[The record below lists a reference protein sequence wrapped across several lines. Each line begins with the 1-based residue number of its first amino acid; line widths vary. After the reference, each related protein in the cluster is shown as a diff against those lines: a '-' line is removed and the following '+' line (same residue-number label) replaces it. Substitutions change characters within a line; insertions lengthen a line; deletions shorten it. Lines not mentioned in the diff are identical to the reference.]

1 MAKSKHIAGVGL
13 SALGLLLGFVCIGR
27 AAEAALDQP
36 SEQLHKRDIV
46 TAGLLLGIPCTTGA
60 GWMLLDLEAGRRRD
74 RSQRMQ
80 TLFYKAVRANDGR
93 INPLQFAMLAEV
105 SLSEAQ
111 RCLNDWAGP
120 LNADFEVDEA
130 GVVEYCFYL

>member
-1 MAKSKHIAGVGL
+1 MTTSKHIAGVGL
-13 SALGLLLGFVCIGR
+13 SALGLLLGLVCLGR
-27 AAEAALDQP
+27 AAEVAFGNRP
-36 SEQLHKRDIV
+36 EQLHKHETI
-46 TAGLLLGIPCTTGA
+46 TTGLLLGIPCTAGA
-60 GWMLLDLEAGRRRD
+60 GLMLIDMEARRRRS

-80 TLFYKAVRANDGR
+80 TLFYKALKANDGK

-105 SLSEAQ
+105 SLAEAQ
-111 RCLNDWAGP
+111 KCLNDWAGP

>member
-1 MAKSKHIAGVGL
+1 MTKLKHVAGVGL
-13 SALGLLLGFVCIGR
+13 SALGLLLGLLCLGR
-27 AAEAALDQP
+27 AAETALDTDP
-36 SEQLHKRDIV
+36 NRLDKRETI
-46 TAGLLLGIPCTTGA
+46 TAGLLLGIPCTAGA
-60 GWMLLDLEAGRRRD
+60 AWMLAGGEIRRRKA

-80 TLFYKAVRANDGR
+80 TLFYKALKANNGK

-105 SLSEAQ
+105 SLAEAQ
-111 RCLNDWAGP
+111 KCLNDWAGP

>member
-1 MAKSKHIAGVGL
+1 MTTSKRIAGVGL
-13 SALGLLLGFVCIGR
+13 SAVGLLLGFLCLGR
-27 AAEAALDQP
+27 AAEAAFDTH
-36 SEQLHKRDIV
+36 SERLNKRETI
-46 TAGLLLGIPCTTGA
+46 TAGLLLGIPCTAGA
-60 GWMLLDLEAGRRRD
+60 GLMLIDMEARRRRN
-74 RSQRMQ
+74 RSERMQ
-80 TLFYKAVRANDGR
+80 TLFYRALKANDGK

-111 RCLNDWAGP
+111 KCLNDWAGP

>member
-1 MAKSKHIAGVGL
+1 MTKSRHIAGVGL
-13 SALGLLLGFVCIGR
+13 SAVGLLLGFLCLGR
-27 AAEAALDQP
+27 AAETALDTDP
-36 SEQLHKRDIV
+36 TRLHKRETV
-46 TAGLLLGIPCTTGA
+46 TAGLLLGIPCTAGA
-60 GWMLLDLEAGRRRD
+60 GLLLLDLESRRR
-74 RSQRMQ
+74 RNRTQRMQ
-80 TLFYKAVRANDGR
+80 TLFYKAVKANDGK

-111 RCLNDWAGP
+111 KCLNDWAGP

>member
-1 MAKSKHIAGVGL
+1 MTKSKHIAGVGL
-13 SALGLLLGFVCIGR
+13 SALGLLLGFLCIGR
-27 AAEAALDQP
+27 AAETALDTNP
-36 SEQLHKRDIV
+36 DRLDKRETV
-46 TAGLLLGIPCTTGA
+46 TAGLLLGIPCVAGA
-60 GWMLLDLEAGRRRD
+60 GLMLLDIESRRRRD

-80 TLFYKAVRANDGR
+80 TLFYKALKANDGK

-105 SLSEAQ
+105 SLTEAQ

>member
-1 MAKSKHIAGVGL
+1 MAKSKHITGVGL
-13 SALGLLLGFVCIGR
+13 SALGLLLGFVCLGR
-27 AAEAALDQP
+27 AAEAALDPP
-36 SEQLHKRDIV
+36 SEQLHKRETV
-46 TAGLLLGIPCTTGA
+46 TTGLILGIPCTAGA
-60 GWMLLDLEAGRRRD
+60 GWMLLELETNRRRD

-80 TLFYKAVRANDGR
+80 TLFYKAVKANDGK

-111 RCLNDWAGP
+111 KCLNDWAGP

>member
-1 MAKSKHIAGVGL
+1 MTTSKRIAGVGL
-13 SALGLLLGFVCIGR
+13 SALGLVLGFLCLGK
-27 AAEAALDQP
+27 AAEAAFNTH
-36 SEQLHKRDIV
+36 SEQLNKRETI
-46 TAGLLLGIPCTTGA
+46 TAGLLLGIPCTAGA
-60 GWMLLDLEAGRRRD
+60 GWMLMDIEAGRRRN
-74 RSQRMQ
+74 RSKRMQ
-80 TLFYKAVRANDGR
+80 TLFYKALKANDGK

-105 SLSEAQ
+105 SLAEAQ

>member
-1 MAKSKHIAGVGL
+1 MTTSKHIAGVGL
-13 SALGLLLGFVCIGR
+13 SAFGLLLGFLCLGR
-27 AAEAALDQP
+27 AAEAAFDSH
-36 SEQLHKRDIV
+36 SERLHKRETV
-46 TAGLLLGIPCTTGA
+46 TTGLLLGIPCTAGA
-60 GWMLLDLEAGRRRD
+60 GLMLIDMEARRRRK

-80 TLFYKAVRANDGR
+80 TLFYKVLKANDGK

-105 SLSEAQ
+105 SLAEAQ
-111 RCLNDWAGP
+111 KCLNDWAGP

>member
-1 MAKSKHIAGVGL
+1 MTKSKHIAGVGL
-13 SALGLLLGFVCIGR
+13 SALGLLLGFLCIGR
-27 AAEAALDQP
+27 AAETALDTNP
-36 SEQLHKRDIV
+36 ERLHKRETV
-46 TAGLLLGIPCTTGA
+46 TAGLLLGIPCAAGA
-60 GWMLLDLEAGRRRD
+60 GLMLVDLEARRRRD

-80 TLFYKAVRANDGR
+80 TLFYKALKANNGK

-105 SLSEAQ
+105 SLTEAQ

-130 GVVEYCFYL
+130 GIVEYCFYL